1 MSREEERKRED
12 QRLRSLKDSQ
22 PETDDFPGTGV
33 LLSDGIKFYCDQF
46 GLISPFREKNLKPA
60 NYKLRVGDQYAIRG
74 QLFQL
79 GSERGSDEFTIPP
92 FEVAIIK
99 TLETINMPRFL
110 IARWNIQVQRAYEG
124 LLWVGGPQ
132 VDAGYVGHLFCPIY
146 NLSNKPVP
154 LRYDEPFAVIDFTKT
169 TEFQAGESLKYDDI
183 PDRILFDD
191 YHPEAL
197 RSALAEQITSF
208 RDQIDRLDAT
218 ANERIKRLENI
229 TFTALA
235 VLFAALAVIATS
247 QLSTAVTWWTFL
259 ALGVSVLAIMIAL
272 GNR

>member
-1 MSREEERKRED
+1 MSREEERKHEQ

-22 PETDDFPGTGV
+22 PETDDFVGTGV

-46 GLISPFREKNLKPA
+46 GLISPLKEENLKPA
-60 NYKLRVGDQYAIRG
+60 NYKLRVGNQYAIKG
-74 QLFQL
+74 QISQL
-79 GSERGSDEFTIPP
+79 GSERGRDEFTIPP

-99 TLETINMPRFL
+99 TLETVNMPKFL

-154 LRYDEPFAVIDFTKT
+154 LRYDEAFAVIDFTKT
-169 TEFQAGESLKYDDI
+169 TDFHLEESLEYKPT
-183 PDRILFDD
+183 PDRILFED

-208 RDQIDRLDAT
+208 RDQIDRLEAT
-218 ANERIKRLENI
+218 ANRRINRLEGI

-235 VLFAALAVIATS
+235 VISAAIAVIATS
-247 QLSTAVTWWTFL
+247 QFSTAVTLWTF
-259 ALGVSVLAIMIAL
+259 AAVGVSVMALMVAL
-272 GNR
+272 GK